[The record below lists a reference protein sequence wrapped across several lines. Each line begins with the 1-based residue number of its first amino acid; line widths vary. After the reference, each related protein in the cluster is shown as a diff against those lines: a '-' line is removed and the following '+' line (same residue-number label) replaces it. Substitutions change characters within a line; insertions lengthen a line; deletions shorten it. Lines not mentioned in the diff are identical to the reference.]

1 MKMLKKIAAAI
12 MAVAM
17 ATLMLTACGEDSA
30 PSYRLQK
37 IVEANQKSGKI
48 YADMTLVT
56 DKGASANYVYA
67 INGQNM
73 YAKIQ
78 VTADYSMEVV
88 VKDGKGYRKQAGQWV
103 ESSSM
108 GESLKQGST
117 AITPVAGNIVVAPEY
132 KIEATG
138 ETMYAETIVS
148 NGQEIAYCFNGD
160 KLAYIVTTAG
170 EQKITLKVNKW
181 ENNYDQ
187 AIQDKLDLK
196 AISTKSK
203 FIQAPERLPL
213 ALRGFF
219 LPMGQNLQKISRNI
233 G

>member
-1 MKMLKKIAAAI
+1 MKKMKRLVAI
-12 MAVAM
+12 LLASVLAL
-17 ATLMLTACGEDSA
+17 AMLTACGEDSA

-56 DKGASANYVYA
+56 DGEFSPNYVYA
-67 INGQNM
+67 INGQDM
-73 YAKIQ
+73 YAKMQ
-78 VTADYSMEVV
+78 FTANRSMEVV
-88 VKDGKGYRKQAGQWV
+88 VKDGKGYYKNETGQWV
-103 ESSSM
+103 EAPNM

-160 KLAYIVTTAG
+160 KLAYIVTTAEG
-170 EQKITLKVNKW
+170 QKITLKVNKW

-196 AISTKSK
+196 A
-203 FIQAPERLPL
+203 
-213 ALRGFF
+213 
-219 LPMGQNLQKISRNI
+219 
-233 G
+233 

>member
-37 IVEANQKSGKI
+37 IVEANQKASKI

-56 DKGASANYVYA
+56 GEEFSPNYVYA

-78 VTADYSMEVV
+78 FTANRSMEVV
-88 VKDGKGYRKQAGQWV
+88 VKDGKGYMKEAGQWV
-103 ESSSM
+103 EAPNM
-108 GESLKQGST
+108 GENLKQNST

-160 KLAYIVTTAG
+160 KLAYIVTTAEG
-170 EQKITLKVNKW
+170 QKITLKVNKW

-196 AISTKSK
+196 A
-203 FIQAPERLPL
+203 
-213 ALRGFF
+213 
-219 LPMGQNLQKISRNI
+219 
-233 G
+233 

>member
-37 IVEANQKSGKI
+37 IVEANQKSSKI

-56 DKGASANYVYA
+56 GEEFSPNYVYA
-67 INGQNM
+67 INGQDM

-78 VTADYSMEVV
+78 FTANRSMEVV
-88 VKDGKGYRKQAGQWV
+88 VKDGKGYMKEAGQWV
-103 ESSSM
+103 EAPNM
-108 GESLKQGST
+108 GENLKQNST

-132 KIEATG
+132 KVEATG

-160 KLAYIVTTAG
+160 KLAYIVTTAEG
-170 EQKITLKVNKW
+170 QKITLKVNKW
-181 ENNYDQ
+181 ENSYDQ

-196 AISTKSK
+196 A
-203 FIQAPERLPL
+203 
-213 ALRGFF
+213 
-219 LPMGQNLQKISRNI
+219 
-233 G
+233 

>member
-1 MKMLKKIAAAI
+1 MGASLEEEIKKRRTFAI
-12 MAVAM
+12 ISHPDAGKTTLTEKFLLYGGAINTAGSVKGKANSKYAVSDWM
-17 ATLMLTACGEDSA
+17 E
-30 PSYRLQK
+30 
-37 IVEANQKSGKI
+37 IVEANQKSGKV
-48 YADMTLVT
+48 YADMTLV
-56 DKGASANYVYA
+56 DKESSANYVYA

-78 VTADYSMEVV
+78 FTANNSMEVV
-88 VKDGKGYRKQAGQWV
+88 VKDGKGYYKNQAGQWV
-103 ESSSM
+103 ESPSM

-160 KLAYIVTTAG
+160 KLAYIVTTVEG
-170 EQKITLKVNKW
+170 QTITLKVNKW

-196 AISTKSK
+196 A
-203 FIQAPERLPL
+203 
-213 ALRGFF
+213 
-219 LPMGQNLQKISRNI
+219 
-233 G
+233 

>member
-37 IVEANQKSGKI
+37 IVEANQKAGKI

-56 DKGASANYVYA
+56 DGEFSPNYVYA

-78 VTADYSMEVV
+78 YAANGSMEVV
-88 VKDGKGYRKQAGQWV
+88 VKDGKGYRKDAGQWV
-103 ESSSM
+103 ESANM

-160 KLAYIVTTAG
+160 KLAYIVTTVEG
-170 EQKITLKVNKW
+170 QTITLKVNKW

-196 AISTKSK
+196 A
-203 FIQAPERLPL
+203 
-213 ALRGFF
+213 
-219 LPMGQNLQKISRNI
+219 
-233 G
+233 

>member
-56 DKGASANYVYA
+56 DGEFSPNYVYA

-78 VTADYSMEVV
+78 YAANGSMEVV
-88 VKDGKGYRKQAGQWV
+88 VKDGKGYRKDAGQWV
-103 ESSSM
+103 ESANM

-132 KIEATG
+132 KIEATD

-160 KLAYIVTTAG
+160 KLAYIVTTAEG
-170 EQKITLKVNKW
+170 QKITLKVNKW

-196 AISTKSK
+196 A
-203 FIQAPERLPL
+203 
-213 ALRGFF
+213 
-219 LPMGQNLQKISRNI
+219 
-233 G
+233 

>member
-160 KLAYIVTTAG
+160 KLAYIVTTAEG
-170 EQKITLKVNKW
+170 QKITLKVNKW
-181 ENNYDQ
+181 ENSYDQ

-196 AISTKSK
+196 A
-203 FIQAPERLPL
+203 
-213 ALRGFF
+213 
-219 LPMGQNLQKISRNI
+219 
-233 G
+233 

>member
-56 DKGASANYVYA
+56 DKGVSPNYVYA

-78 VTADYSMEVV
+78 YTANNSMEVV
-88 VKDGKGYRKQAGQWV
+88 VKDGKG
-103 ESSSM
+103 
-108 GESLKQGST
+108 
-117 AITPVAGNIVVAPEY
+117 
-132 KIEATG
+132 
-138 ETMYAETIVS
+138 
-148 NGQEIAYCFNGD
+148 F
-160 KLAYIVTTAG
+160 
-170 EQKITLKVNKW
+170 
-181 ENNYDQ
+181 
-187 AIQDKLDLK
+187 
-196 AISTKSK
+196 
-203 FIQAPERLPL
+203 
-213 ALRGFF
+213 
-219 LPMGQNLQKISRNI
+219 
-233 G
+233 

>member
-1 MKMLKKIAAAI
+1 MKMLKKMAAAI

-56 DKGASANYVYA
+56 DGEFSPNYVYA

-73 YAKIQ
+73 YVKMQ
-78 VTADYSMEVV
+78 LTADYSMEVV

-103 ESSSM
+103 EAPSM

-160 KLAYIVTTAG
+160 KLAYIVTTAEG
-170 EQKITLKVNKW
+170 QKITLKVNKW

-187 AIQDKLDLK
+187 AIQAKLDLK
-196 AISTKSK
+196 A
-203 FIQAPERLPL
+203 
-213 ALRGFF
+213 
-219 LPMGQNLQKISRNI
+219 
-233 G
+233 

>member
-1 MKMLKKIAAAI
+1 MKMLKKMAALLLAGV
-12 MAVAM
+12 MALA
-17 ATLMLTACGEDSA
+17 LLTACGEDSA

-37 IVEANQKSGKI
+37 IVEANQKASKI

-56 DKGASANYVYA
+56 DGEFSPNYVYA

-78 VTADYSMEVV
+78 YAANGSMEVV
-88 VKDGKGYRKQAGQWV
+88 VKDGKGYRKDAGQWV
-103 ESSSM
+103 ESPNM
-108 GESLKQGST
+108 GESLKQNST

-160 KLAYIVTTAG
+160 KLAYIVTTAEG
-170 EQKITLKVNKW
+170 QKITLKVNKW
-181 ENNYDQ
+181 ENSYDQ

-196 AISTKSK
+196 A
-203 FIQAPERLPL
+203 
-213 ALRGFF
+213 
-219 LPMGQNLQKISRNI
+219 
-233 G
+233 

>member
-1 MKMLKKIAAAI
+1 MKMLKKMAAAI

-37 IVEANQKSGKI
+37 IVEANQKSSKI

-56 DKGASANYVYA
+56 GEEFSPNYVYA
-67 INGQNM
+67 INGQDM

-78 VTADYSMEVV
+78 FTANRSMEVV
-88 VKDGKGYRKQAGQWV
+88 VKDGKGYMKEAGQWV
-103 ESSSM
+103 EAPNM
-108 GESLKQGST
+108 GENLKQNST

-132 KIEATG
+132 KVEATG

-160 KLAYIVTTAG
+160 KLAYIVTTAEG
-170 EQKITLKVNKW
+170 QKITLKVNKW
-181 ENNYDQ
+181 ENSYDQ

-196 AISTKSK
+196 A
-203 FIQAPERLPL
+203 
-213 ALRGFF
+213 
-219 LPMGQNLQKISRNI
+219 
-233 G
+233 

>member
-37 IVEANQKSGKI
+37 IVEANQKAGKI

-56 DKGASANYVYA
+56 DGEFSPNYVYA

-78 VTADYSMEVV
+78 YAANGSMEVV
-88 VKDGKGYRKQAGQWV
+88 VKDGKGYRKDAGQWV
-103 ESSSM
+103 ESANMS
-108 GESLKQGST
+108 ESLKQGST

-160 KLAYIVTTAG
+160 KLAYIVTTVEG
-170 EQKITLKVNKW
+170 QTITLKVNKW

-196 AISTKSK
+196 A
-203 FIQAPERLPL
+203 
-213 ALRGFF
+213 
-219 LPMGQNLQKISRNI
+219 
-233 G
+233 

>member
-37 IVEANQKSGKI
+37 IVEANQKSSKI

-56 DKGASANYVYA
+56 DGEFSPNYVYA

-78 VTADYSMEVV
+78 YAANGSMEVV

-103 ESSSM
+103 EAPNM

-160 KLAYIVTTAG
+160 KLAYIVTTAEG
-170 EQKITLKVNKW
+170 QKITLKVNKW
-181 ENNYDQ
+181 ENSYDQ

-196 AISTKSK
+196 A
-203 FIQAPERLPL
+203 
-213 ALRGFF
+213 
-219 LPMGQNLQKISRNI
+219 
-233 G
+233 

>member
-48 YADMTLVT
+48 YAEMTMVT
-56 DKGASANYVYA
+56 GKEFSPNYVYA

-78 VTADYSMEVV
+78 FTANGSMEVV
-88 VKDGKGYRKQAGQWV
+88 VKDGKGYMKKAGQWV
-103 ESSSM
+103 ESASM
-108 GESLKQGST
+108 GESLKQNST

-132 KIEATG
+132 KVEATG

-160 KLAYIVTTAG
+160 KLAYIVTTAEG
-170 EQKITLKVNKW
+170 QKITLKVNKW
-181 ENNYDQ
+181 ENSYDQ

-196 AISTKSK
+196 A
-203 FIQAPERLPL
+203 
-213 ALRGFF
+213 
-219 LPMGQNLQKISRNI
+219 
-233 G
+233 

>member
-103 ESSSM
+103 EAPNM

-160 KLAYIVTTAG
+160 KLAYIVTTAEG
-170 EQKITLKVNKW
+170 QKITLKVNKW
-181 ENNYDQ
+181 ENNYAQ

-196 AISTKSK
+196 A
-203 FIQAPERLPL
+203 
-213 ALRGFF
+213 
-219 LPMGQNLQKISRNI
+219 
-233 G
+233 

>member
-160 KLAYIVTTAG
+160 KLAYIVTTAEG
-170 EQKITLKVNKW
+170 QKITLKVNKW

-196 AISTKSK
+196 A
-203 FIQAPERLPL
+203 
-213 ALRGFF
+213 
-219 LPMGQNLQKISRNI
+219 
-233 G
+233 

>member
-48 YADMTLVT
+48 YADMTLV
-56 DKGASANYVYA
+56 DKESSANYVYA
-67 INGQNM
+67 INGQDM

-78 VTADYSMEVV
+78 FTADRSMEVV
-88 VKDGKGYRKQAGQWV
+88 VKDGKGYMKAANQWV
-103 ESSSM
+103 EAPNM
-108 GESLKQGST
+108 GESLKQNST

-160 KLAYIVTTAG
+160 KLAYIVTTAEG
-170 EQKITLKVNKW
+170 QKITLKVNKW

-196 AISTKSK
+196 A
-203 FIQAPERLPL
+203 
-213 ALRGFF
+213 
-219 LPMGQNLQKISRNI
+219 
-233 G
+233 

>member
-56 DKGASANYVYA
+56 DGEFSPNYVYA

-78 VTADYSMEVV
+78 YAANGSMEVV
-88 VKDGKGYRKQAGQWV
+88 VKDGKGYRKDAGQWV
-103 ESSSM
+103 ESPSM

-160 KLAYIVTTAG
+160 KLAYIVTTAEG
-170 EQKITLKVNKW
+170 QKITLKVNKW

-196 AISTKSK
+196 A
-203 FIQAPERLPL
+203 
-213 ALRGFF
+213 
-219 LPMGQNLQKISRNI
+219 
-233 G
+233 

>member
-103 ESSSM
+103 EAPNM

-138 ETMYAETIVS
+138 ETMYTETIVS

-160 KLAYIVTTAG
+160 KLAYIVTTAEG
-170 EQKITLKVNKW
+170 QKITLKVNKW

-196 AISTKSK
+196 A
-203 FIQAPERLPL
+203 
-213 ALRGFF
+213 
-219 LPMGQNLQKISRNI
+219 
-233 G
+233 

>member
-56 DKGASANYVYA
+56 DKEGVSPNYVYA

-78 VTADYSMEVV
+78 FTAKNSMEVV
-88 VKDGKGYRKQAGQWV
+88 VKDGKGYYKNEAGQWV
-103 ESSSM
+103 ESHNM
-108 GESLKQGST
+108 GESLKQNST

-160 KLAYIVTTAG
+160 KLAYIVTTAEG
-170 EQKITLKVNKW
+170 QKITLKVNKW

-196 AISTKSK
+196 A
-203 FIQAPERLPL
+203 
-213 ALRGFF
+213 
-219 LPMGQNLQKISRNI
+219 
-233 G
+233 

>member
-103 ESSSM
+103 EAPNM

-160 KLAYIVTTAG
+160 KLAYIVTTAEG
-170 EQKITLKVNKW
+170 QKITLKVNKW

-196 AISTKSK
+196 A
-203 FIQAPERLPL
+203 
-213 ALRGFF
+213 
-219 LPMGQNLQKISRNI
+219 
-233 G
+233 

>member
-56 DKGASANYVYA
+56 DGEFSPNYVYA

-78 VTADYSMEVV
+78 YTANGSMEVV
-88 VKDGKGYRKQAGQWV
+88 VKDGKGYRKDAGQWV
-103 ESSSM
+103 ESANM

-160 KLAYIVTTAG
+160 KLAYIVTTAEG
-170 EQKITLKVNKW
+170 QKITLKVNKW

-196 AISTKSK
+196 A
-203 FIQAPERLPL
+203 
-213 ALRGFF
+213 
-219 LPMGQNLQKISRNI
+219 
-233 G
+233 

>member
-17 ATLMLTACGEDSA
+17 ATLTLTACGEDSA

-37 IVEANQKSGKI
+37 IVEANQKAGKI

-56 DKGASANYVYA
+56 DGEFSPNYVYA

-78 VTADYSMEVV
+78 YAANGSMEVV
-88 VKDGKGYRKQAGQWV
+88 VKDGKGYRKDAGQWV
-103 ESSSM
+103 ESANM

-160 KLAYIVTTAG
+160 KLAYIVTTVEG
-170 EQKITLKVNKW
+170 QTITLKVNKW

-196 AISTKSK
+196 A
-203 FIQAPERLPL
+203 
-213 ALRGFF
+213 
-219 LPMGQNLQKISRNI
+219 
-233 G
+233 

>member
-56 DKGASANYVYA
+56 DGEFSPNYVYA

-78 VTADYSMEVV
+78 YAANGSMEVV
-88 VKDGKGYRKQAGQWV
+88 VKDGKGYRKDAGQWV
-103 ESSSM
+103 ESANM

-160 KLAYIVTTAG
+160 KLAYIVTTAEG
-170 EQKITLKVNKW
+170 QKITLKVNKW

-196 AISTKSK
+196 A
-203 FIQAPERLPL
+203 
-213 ALRGFF
+213 
-219 LPMGQNLQKISRNI
+219 
-233 G
+233 

>member
-1 MKMLKKIAAAI
+1 MKMLKKIAATI

-37 IVEANQKSGKI
+37 IVEANQKASKI

-56 DKGASANYVYA
+56 GEEFSPNYVYA

-78 VTADYSMEVV
+78 FTANRSMEVV
-88 VKDGKGYRKQAGQWV
+88 VKDGKGYMKEAGQWV
-103 ESSSM
+103 EAPNM
-108 GESLKQGST
+108 GENLKQNST

-132 KIEATG
+132 KVEATG

-160 KLAYIVTTAG
+160 KLAYIVTTAEG
-170 EQKITLKVNKW
+170 QKITLKVNKW
-181 ENNYDQ
+181 ENSYDQ

-196 AISTKSK
+196 A
-203 FIQAPERLPL
+203 
-213 ALRGFF
+213 
-219 LPMGQNLQKISRNI
+219 
-233 G
+233 

>member
-1 MKMLKKIAAAI
+1 MKMLKKMAALLLAGV
-12 MAVAM
+12 MAM
-17 ATLMLTACGEDSA
+17 ALLTACGEDSA

-48 YADMTLVT
+48 YADMTLV
-56 DKGASANYVYA
+56 DKESSANYVYA
-67 INGQNM
+67 INGQDM

-78 VTADYSMEVV
+78 FTADRSMEVV
-88 VKDGKGYRKQAGQWV
+88 VKDGKGYMKAANQWV
-103 ESSSM
+103 EAPNM

-160 KLAYIVTTAG
+160 KLAYIVTTAEG
-170 EQKITLKVNKW
+170 QKITLKVNKW

-196 AISTKSK
+196 A
-203 FIQAPERLPL
+203 
-213 ALRGFF
+213 
-219 LPMGQNLQKISRNI
+219 
-233 G
+233 

>member
-56 DKGASANYVYA
+56 GEEFSPNYVYA

-78 VTADYSMEVV
+78 FTANNSMEVV
-88 VKDGKGYRKQAGQWV
+88 VKDGKGYRKDAGQWV
-103 ESSSM
+103 ESPNM
-108 GESLKQGST
+108 GESLKQNST

-160 KLAYIVTTAG
+160 KLAYIVTAAEG
-170 EQKITLKVNKW
+170 QKITLKVNKL

-196 AISTKSK
+196 A
-203 FIQAPERLPL
+203 
-213 ALRGFF
+213 
-219 LPMGQNLQKISRNI
+219 
-233 G
+233 

>member
-37 IVEANQKSGKI
+37 IVEANQKASKI

-56 DKGASANYVYA
+56 GKEFSPNYVYA

-78 VTADYSMEVV
+78 YTANGSMEVV
-88 VKDGKGYRKQAGQWV
+88 VKDGKGYRKDAGQWV
-103 ESSSM
+103 ESPNM
-108 GESLKQGST
+108 GESMKQYST

-160 KLAYIVTTAG
+160 KLAYIVTAAEG
-170 EQKITLKVNKW
+170 QKITLKVNKW

-196 AISTKSK
+196 A
-203 FIQAPERLPL
+203 
-213 ALRGFF
+213 
-219 LPMGQNLQKISRNI
+219 
-233 G
+233 

>member
-1 MKMLKKIAAAI
+1 MKMLKKMAALLLVGV
-12 MAVAM
+12 MALA
-17 ATLMLTACGEDSA
+17 LLTACGEDST

-37 IVEANQKSGKI
+37 IVEANQKAGKI

-56 DKGASANYVYA
+56 DGEFSPNYVYA

-78 VTADYSMEVV
+78 YAANGSMEVV
-88 VKDGKGYRKQAGQWV
+88 VKDGKGYRKDAGQWV
-103 ESSSM
+103 ESANM

-160 KLAYIVTTAG
+160 KLAYIVTTVEG
-170 EQKITLKVNKW
+170 QTITLKVNKW

-196 AISTKSK
+196 A
-203 FIQAPERLPL
+203 
-213 ALRGFF
+213 
-219 LPMGQNLQKISRNI
+219 
-233 G
+233 

>member
-37 IVEANQKSGKI
+37 IVEANQKSSKI

-56 DKGASANYVYA
+56 GEEYSPNYVYA
-67 INGQNM
+67 INGQDM

-78 VTADYSMEVV
+78 FTANRSMEVV
-88 VKDGKGYRKQAGQWV
+88 VKDGKGYMKEAGQWV
-103 ESSSM
+103 EAPNM
-108 GESLKQGST
+108 GENLKQNST

-132 KIEATG
+132 KVEATG

-160 KLAYIVTTAG
+160 KLAYIVTTAEG
-170 EQKITLKVNKW
+170 QKITLKVNKW
-181 ENNYDQ
+181 ENSYDQ

-196 AISTKSK
+196 A
-203 FIQAPERLPL
+203 
-213 ALRGFF
+213 
-219 LPMGQNLQKISRNI
+219 
-233 G
+233 